1 MLKVYSVISIVSA
14 IAVALAF
21 ASYFYSVTEIVSN
34 TCGSGLLIYTRIHR
48 GFPLPWFLTESHS
61 FSGNADCLIHIT
73 PAWLSPGGYDSLDI
87 LNFALDAAFY
97 VLVGSVVALFTTRA
111 HWGWQFRTRLPG
123 VSKGHLG
130 VGEVSAIAFFSLG
143 LLFLFLGVF
152 GYILAAWLDVPTP
165 QQTAL
170 LEWYTIAGVG
180 LLVPTV
186 FFAILKPLKGIENTA
201 PDS

>member
-21 ASYFYSVTEIVSN
+21 ASYFYSVAEIVSN
-34 TCGSGLLIYTRIHR
+34 TCGSGLVIYTKTHR
-48 GFPLPWFLTESHS
+48 GFPLPWFLTESRS
-61 FSGNADCLIHIT
+61 FSGNADCIIHVT
-73 PAWLSPGGYDSLDI
+73 PAWVSLCCYHALDI
-87 LNFALDAAFY
+87 LNFALDAGSY

-111 HWGWQFRTRLPG
+111 RYGWQFRTRLSG
-123 VSKGHLG
+123 VSKDHLG
-130 VGEVSAIAFFSLG
+130 VGEASAIAFFTLG

-170 LEWYTIAGVG
+170 FEWYTIAGVG

-186 FFAILKPLKGIENTA
+186 FFAILEPLKGIENTA
-201 PDS
+201 ADS